1 MIGCVGYEKGVKD
14 DCKVVFFFLMLFLC
28 LFLLK
33 KLKKEDEGEAGFI
46 LEVDSKHLI

>member
-1 MIGCVGYEKGVKD
+1 MRKESKMIARL
-14 DCKVVFFFLMLFLC
+14 FFFLMLFLC